1 MTGTEMYKIHYFD
14 SFIKQQII
22 KINQLFTRSHSI
34 DIKPQIKYI
43 LDNKLQWSLK
53 RNTMFFDIET

>member
-14 SFIKQQII
+14 SFIKQQIL

-34 DIKPQIKYI
+34 DIKPEVKYI
-43 LDNKLQWSLK
+43 LDNKLQ
-53 RNTMFFDIET
+53 